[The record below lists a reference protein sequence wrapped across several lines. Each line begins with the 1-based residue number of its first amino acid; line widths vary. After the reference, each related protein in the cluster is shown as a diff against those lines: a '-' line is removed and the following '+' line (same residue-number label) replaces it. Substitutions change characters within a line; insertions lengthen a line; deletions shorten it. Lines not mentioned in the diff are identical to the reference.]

1 MVLGNTTVKQMALEE
16 IEEKRTLPATSHSD
30 QNLDKIV
37 VFRFD
42 KLV

>member
-1 MVLGNTTVKQMALEE
+1 MVWWGATVKQMLLEE
-16 IEEKRTLPATSHSD
+16 IEEKKTLPATSHPD

-37 VFRFD
+37 VFRID